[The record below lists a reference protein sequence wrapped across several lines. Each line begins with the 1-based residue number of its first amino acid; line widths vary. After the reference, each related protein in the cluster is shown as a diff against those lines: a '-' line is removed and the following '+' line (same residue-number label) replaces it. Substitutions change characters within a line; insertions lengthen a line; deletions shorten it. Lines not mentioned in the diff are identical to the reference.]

1 MSVDIIDLIRL
12 LKERGERLAAAESC
26 TGGGILAEL
35 TSVPGSSAVVW
46 GGIVSYDNEAKMTL
60 LDVDAGLL
68 RDEGAVSSG
77 VAKSMAWGVKNL
89 SGADWSVA
97 VTGIAGPD
105 GGTTDKPVG
114 TVWIAW
120 CSPLGNV
127 TVKLFHFQGD
137 RASVRSQ
144 TVQSALQGLEDMI
157 RHIGEYDEL
166 DS

>member
-1 MSVDIIDLIRL
+1 VSVDIIDLIRL

-105 GGTTDKPVG
+105 GGTPDKPVG

-120 CSPLGNV
+120 CSPLGNDM
-127 TVKLFHFQGD
+127 VKLYHFQGD

-157 RHIGEYDEL
+157 RHIGEHGEL